1 MYSKDI
7 IYKSYRGNNMK
18 KLLFSLSLVLALHAE
33 AMHKTIMISGVVNH
47 SGQPARIVSNESNGA
62 KSEQAITANQGEQ
75 QIYFPFGS
83 KGVRLVS
90 KAGEWE
96 IKPENQKIEIM
107 QVAPYKKVGLHISA
121 KDLAGIRRIVIDK
134 NGEPLLVGRYNN

>member
-1 MYSKDI
+1 
-7 IYKSYRGNNMK
+7 MK
-18 KLLFSLSLVLALHAE
+18 KLLFSWSLVLALHAG
-33 AMHKTIMISGVVNH
+33 AMHKVIMIDDVVNH
-47 SGQPARIVSNESNGA
+47 SGQPARIVLYEGA
-62 KSEQAITANQGEQ
+62 GASKEKAIMADKGEQ
-75 QIYFPFGS
+75 HVYLPFGS
-83 KGVRLVS
+83 KGIRLVS